1 MIVRSFADWVCN
13 LLLWAAIVTLVVL
26 CYAVFVSPGFLTS
39 EAGPMNALLCV
50 GAGVVLSVLWPK
62 Y

>member
-1 MIVRSFADWVCN
+1 MIVRSFPDWVCN
-13 LLLWAAIVTLVVL
+13 LLLWAAIVTLAVL

-39 EAGPMNALLCV
+39 EAGPMNVLIS
-50 GAGVVLSVLWPK
+50 AGVGVALSVLWPR